1 MYVLKTEGTDKI
13 PDYVQI
19 RDDSFS
25 LITHFKIHNIEKTLI
40 KIGYDNDLQSV
51 TEIIKKLP
59 YGKLQKI

>member
-25 LITHFKIHNIEKTLI
+25 LITHFKIDNIEKTLK
-40 KIGYDNDLQSV
+40 KIGYDKYIISV
-51 TEIIKKLP
+51 TEIIKNLP